1 MVSSESPDS
10 IVDTVVLMYF
20 VMVDEVKLLLD
31 LLRDPIA
38 VPRVVSDPNEPAQAE
53 VEDADTL
60 CEISRSIEH
69 HRRVSQDPARD
80 DDARQT
86 AARSGDRL
94 TTVAEL
100 HERGQVTVLD
110 LTPEELELLGRL
122 TSRERCGDFGLRF
135 PLDAGEAACLAVA
148 VSRDLTLATDDTD
161 ALKALEN
168 QAPGHAYERIR
179 RLLIAA
185 GERGVRTTTEA
196 NEIHGEMRRLGFW
209 DNTLPFPDKA

>member
-10 IVDTVVLMYF
+10 VVDTVVLMYF
-20 VMVDEVKLLLD
+20 LMVDEVELLLD
-31 LLRDPIA
+31 LLGDPIA
-38 VPRVVSDPNEPAQAE
+38 VPRVVFDPDEPAPAE

-86 AARSGDRL
+86 AARNANRL
-94 TTVAEL
+94 ATMAEF
-100 HERGQVTVLD
+100 HERGQVIVLD
-110 LTPEELELLGRL
+110 LTADELELLGRL

-135 PLDAGEAACLAVA
+135 PLEAGEAACLALA
-148 VSRDLTLATDDTD
+148 VSRELTLATDDTD
-161 ALKALEN
+161 ALMALES
-168 QAPGHAYERIR
+168 QAPGHPYERIR

-185 GERGVRTTTEA
+185 GERGVRTKTEA
-196 NEIHGEMRRLGFW
+196 NEIHDEMRRVGFW
-209 DNTLPFPDKA
+209 DTTLPFPDEA